1 MKKAK
6 ISFLYGPRDLRI
18 EEVNLPELASDQVL
32 IRVKAC
38 GICGSDV
45 ECFEGKS
52 KEGRY
57 DIGPYT
63 PGHEWA
69 GVIEEVGSQVKTLKI
84 GDKVTGD
91 CVLDCG
97 ICQNCK
103 NGLMPSACLNMRE
116 LGFRPDSPGAMGK
129 YLILE
134 ERFTHKIG
142 NDWSF
147 EEGALV
153 EPFSV
158 GYFGI
163 WGNGGYIDASDICI
177 IFGSGMIGLSALIV
191 AKTAGATT
199 IMVEPIHY
207 RTEMAW
213 RFGADHVIDPSSVS
227 LKEEVIKLTEGRGGS
242 VVVEASGNDKAI
254 ASIFDVAG
262 HSARVRLIG
271 HSVGRK
277 VPVEI
282 GLTLWKNLLITGA
295 GGTRTFL
302 PRTINLMSRI
312 RKKVNF
318 IELITHRYTFTD
330 LHAAFEK
337 AICEKDRALKV
348 MLEI

>member
-6 ISFLYGPRDLRI
+6 LSFLYGPKDLRV
-18 EEVNLPELASDQVL
+18 EKVDLPEPAPDQVL

-45 ECFEGKS
+45 ECYEGKS
-52 KEGRY
+52 AEGRY
-57 DIGPYT
+57 DIAPYT

-69 GVIEEVGSQVKTLKI
+69 GVIEAIGSNVRTLNP

-91 CVLDCG
+91 CVMDCG
-97 ICQNCK
+97 FCLNCK

-116 LGFRPDSPGAMGK
+116 LGFRPDSPGGMGE
-129 YLILE
+129 YLLLE
-134 ERFTHKIG
+134 ERFTHQIG
-142 NDWSF
+142 KDWSY

-163 WGNGGYIDASDICI
+163 WGNGGYIDASDRCI
-177 IFGSGMIGLSALIV
+177 IFGAGMIGLSALIV
-191 AKTAGATT
+191 ATSAGAAT
-199 IMVEPIHY
+199 IVIEPVAY
-207 RTEMAW
+207 RAEMA
-213 RFGADHVIDPSSVS
+213 RKYGADHVIGPSDS
-227 LKEEVIKLTEGRGGS
+227 LKEEVMKLTEGRGGS
-242 VVVEASGNDKAI
+242 VVVEASGNDQAI

-271 HSVGRK
+271 HSVGRR

-282 GLTLWKNLLITGA
+282 GLTLWKSLSITGS

-302 PRTINLMSRI
+302 PRTIDFMNRI
-312 RKKVNF
+312 RRGVDF
-318 IELITHRYTFTD
+318 SGLITHRYAFPD
-330 LHAAFEK
+330 LLAAFDK
-337 AICEKDRALKV
+337 AIHDKERVLKV
-348 MLEI
+348 MLGI

>member
-6 ISFLYGPRDLRI
+6 ISFLHGPKELRVKEVDL
-18 EEVNLPELASDQVL
+18 PDPASDQVL
-32 IRVKAC
+32 IKVKAC

-52 KEGRY
+52 AEGRY
-57 DIGPYT
+57 DLAPYT

-69 GVIEEVGSQVKTLKI
+69 GVVEEVGSRVMTLKP

-91 CVLDCG
+91 CVMDCG
-97 ICQNCK
+97 VCLNCK
-103 NGLMPSACLNMRE
+103 SGLMPSACLNMRE
-116 LGFRPDSPGAMGK
+116 LGFCPDSPGGMGE
-129 YLILE
+129 YLHLE

-142 NDWSF
+142 NDWSY

-163 WGNGGYIDASDICI
+163 WGNGGYIDASDRCI
-177 IFGSGMIGLSALIV
+177 IFGAGMIGLSALIV

-199 IMVEPIHY
+199 IVIEPIAY
-207 RTEMAW
+207 RAERAHQY
-213 RFGADHVIDPSSVS
+213 GADHVIDPSVS
-227 LKEEVIKLTEGRGGS
+227 LKEEIMRLTEGRGGS

-262 HSARVRLIG
+262 HSARIRLIG

-277 VPVEI
+277 VPIEI
-282 GLTLWKNLLITGA
+282 GLTPWKSLSITGS

-302 PRTINLMSRI
+302 PRTIDVMGRI
-312 RKKVNF
+312 REGVDF
-318 IELITHRYTFTD
+318 RRLITHRFLFKD
-330 LHAAFEK
+330 LHAAFDK
-337 AICEKDRALKV
+337 AIHERDKALKV